1 MTSPKDLVP
10 VVAEASERRPDER
23 EYPQVGLWYWV
34 SEENYEGAKFKWL
47 GCVVYVGSNYARLRG
62 PSDHPNSYNSERVHL
77 NEFADR
83 CRLESEASAVITRKI
98 SEQRKIIS
106 DTVLLIGSM
115 MSRLQLDDASEGTKE
130 LATYRGDT
138 MERYGLELAHAKA
151 EGLPALKSQIEKA
164 SEAMKTWMQAEA
176 IPMAASMQVH
186 ADALAKVEKRIG
198 GVELYAGLV
207 EVCVKIRDG
216 APAAP
221 DVPICLW
228 QRRHYMDE
236 ECLAN
241 YHTGGMS
248 FENLE
253 DFERWLTE
261 GENLER
267 ILPEPRSAVAFRV
280 RRERKEDYEGGLDV
294 FIKMMFAGRDE
305 NMQTYLYLR
314 NGEQVWRLSTNLD
327 FGEKL
332 FPDLD
337 HQLLKGD
344 RVYAIRPWSNVERLA
359 TEGEYLDTVQKEKD
373 LEIALAALPEA
384 ATAHERWRLESS
396 YRTRYRSNEYILWD
410 RSSVYFD
417 DITNYVQQLATDHNR
432 LVLVLQGLLDRSAAF
447 SPHPPYKLWVPA
459 DFERAVRLIFDDS
472 RALPAAELPD
482 FEAYR
487 EKCNASLHPGSLVV
501 GQEEAW
507 LLREAARYNLKIDR
521 EFRGDAREYAKRQ
534 RYRPDGNP
542 GPGVVARATSVSAR
556 GCTFVWKRRKVTNR
570 YGDLGDKVIGDKITV
585 PPSQLLCVDAYRPGD
600 YKRFYADPRTR
611 AEYLQWAPLLLRAEE
626 WHAGLHR

>member
-1 MTSPKDLVP
+1 MTVSKDLTP
-10 VVAEASERRPDER
+10 VVAETGERRPDGCDL
-23 EYPQVGLWYWV
+23 PQVGQWYWV
-34 SEENYEGAKFKWL
+34 SDEDYKGGKFEWL
-47 GCVVYVGSNYARLRG
+47 GCVVHVGSNYAKLRG
-62 PSDHPNSYNSERVHL
+62 PSDEWRCQHSERIHL
-77 NEFADR
+77 DEFAYR
-83 CRLESEASAVITRKI
+83 CRLEPDSSAVIGRKI
-98 SEQRKIIS
+98 AEQRKVIS

-115 MSRLQLDDASEGTKE
+115 MSRLQLGDASDETRE

-164 SEAMKTWMQAEA
+164 SEVMKAWMQAEA
-176 IPMAASMQVH
+176 IPMEASMQIH
-186 ADALAKVEKRIG
+186 AAALAKVEKRIG

-207 EVCVKIRDG
+207 EVSVKIKDG
-216 APAAP
+216 VPAAP
-221 DVPICLW
+221 DAQICLW

-241 YHTGGMS
+241 YQAGGMS

-253 DFERWLTE
+253 DFESWLIKE
-261 GENLER
+261 ENLKR
-267 ILPEPRSAVAFRV
+267 ILPEPRCAVAFRV
-280 RRERKEDYEGGLDV
+280 RRERKKDYEGGLDD

-314 NGEQVWRLSTNLD
+314 NGEQVWRLATNID

-332 FPDLD
+332 FPDMD
-337 HQLLKGD
+337 HQLLAGG

-373 LEIALAALPEA
+373 CEIALAALPES
-384 ATAHERWRLESS
+384 ATIHERWQVEGG
-396 YRTRYRSNEYILWD
+396 YRTRHKSSDYILWD
-410 RSSVYFD
+410 RASVYFD

-432 LVLVLQGLLDRSAAF
+432 LVLVLQGLLDRSEAF
-447 SPHPPYKLWVPA
+447 SPHPPYKLWVQA
-459 DFERAVRLIFDDS
+459 DFDRAIRLVYDDS
-472 RALPAAELPD
+472 RALPATELPD

-487 EKCNASLHPGSLVV
+487 AECNSRLCPGSLVV

-507 LLREAARYNLKIDR
+507 LVREAGKYNQKIDR
-521 EFRGDAREYAKRQ
+521 EFRGAEREYAKRK
-534 RYRPDGNP
+534 RYRPEGNP
-542 GPGVVARATSVSAR
+542 GPGVVARASSMTSR
-556 GCTFVWKRRKVTNR
+556 GCTFVWRRREVVNR
-570 YGDLGDKVIGDKITV
+570 YGDLGDKMIGDKITV

-626 WHAGLHR
+626 WYAGLHR